1 MRLLVLTM
9 NIRNRA
15 NSDWTYSTRPCG
27 LATWNCKFNRSNY
40 LYLYI
45 LYICVI
51 ALFVCKYLA
60 EYPNWWGSQFEEW
73 RLDKEWLWSSMIVP
87 RPVPRVFL
95 RQESVRMLPLKST
108 CGAMSCATDFD
119 ITTGDQK
126 WSKYMSTL
134 FNTRLIIPTVPKE
147 GWRLAKSKTLQI
159 SQFCFSLHY
168 HYLEWPDGFRAVP
181 SFWLPAGSH
190 ANTITKPGL
199 PMHRCGILSLHHV
212 QSRQLLRQWR
222 DIKSTWG
229 FTNNIGASL
238 DCPVLGF
245 AHAEEGKPSVT
256 TPGACQIPKR
266 G

>member
-1 MRLLVLTM
+1 M
-9 NIRNRA
+9 
-15 NSDWTYSTRPCG
+15 S
-27 LATWNCKFNRSNY
+27 
-40 LYLYI
+40 
-45 LYICVI
+45 
-51 ALFVCKYLA
+51 
-60 EYPNWWGSQFEEW
+60 
-73 RLDKEWLWSSMIVP
+73 
-87 RPVPRVFL
+87 
-95 RQESVRMLPLKST
+95 
-108 CGAMSCATDFD
+108 SCATYFD
-119 ITTGDQK
+119 ILSRLDQNTCPHFSSQGLSSQQFPRRGDDSPNLK
-126 WSKYMSTL
+126 HFRSVSS
-134 FNTRLIIPTVPKE
+134 
-147 GWRLAKSKTLQI
+147 A
-159 SQFCFSLHY
+159 FCIFSLHF
-168 HYLEWPDGFRAVP
+168 HYLEWPDGFRVVP

-256 TPGACQIPKR
+256 TPGACHIPKR